1 MFVNTV
7 CPNLLPSGFD
17 RARTDDGLSRCSMS
31 SIASSSIMPA
41 MHIVPPPLGGP
52 LWTNPSPFGHN
63 PSVTPLGS
71 APHENVLDPLDRG
84 SSTSQLVMDDLKNE
98 VLRLQRRLEEKQRL
112 RDKAVAM
119 GLENIETLPN
129 DLQQIEEESAEEDGG
144 ISGRN

>member
-1 MFVNTV
+1 
-7 CPNLLPSGFD
+7 
-17 RARTDDGLSRCSMS
+17 
-31 SIASSSIMPA
+31 
-41 MHIVPPPLGGP
+41 
-52 LWTNPSPFGHN
+52 
-63 PSVTPLGS
+63 
-71 APHENVLDPLDRG
+71 
-84 SSTSQLVMDDLKNE
+84 MDDLKNE